1 MRYKAEARVSVTSRT
16 VVVVNVK
23 KIVGVLAVALL
34 LWFVFTQPD
43 NAAGSMQNIGTT
55 LRDGADS
62 VIRFFT
68 QLV

>member
-1 MRYKAEARVSVTSRT
+1 VRYKAEARVSVTSRT

-34 LWFVFTQPD
+34 LWFIFTQPD

>member
-1 MRYKAEARVSVTSRT
+1 M
-16 VVVVNVK
+16 NVK

>member
-1 MRYKAEARVSVTSRT
+1 

-43 NAAGSMQNIGTT
+43 SAAGSMQSIGTT

>member
-1 MRYKAEARVSVTSRT
+1 M
-16 VVVVNVK
+16 NVK
-23 KIVGVLAVALL
+23 KIVGVLAIALL

-43 NAAGSMQNIGTT
+43 SAAGSMQSIGTT
-55 LRDGADS
+55 LRNGADS